1 MNFHD
6 VHQLVPT
13 KGKRLT
19 QFIDETELVLGI
31 RFPLDYLDRASVLT
45 LVDQEQVICGG
56 AIVVLEPPFRSIR
69 SIPTGSEVDF
79 CVGKQEEWAEING
92 VWLNAEKKSPYLS
105 FTFWSHLISHLL
117 RTNKQH
123 FIFTF
128 DNSNNRMSQ
137 VANVFQPEV
146 LYSGKTIKLE
156 GMKTDSDETI
166 AAVNRKV
173 LSATQE
179 LLARRGIGKAEPQE
193 EEIIQRI
200 KKRRMLGA
208 VNSVQKSRW

>member
-6 VHQLVPT
+6 VHQLVPA
-13 KGKRLT
+13 KGEKLT

-31 RFPLDYLDRASVLT
+31 RFPTDYLNRASVLT
-45 LVDQEQVICGG
+45 LVDQRQVICGG

-69 SIPTGSEVDF
+69 SIPTSNEVDYLSMA
-79 CVGKQEEWAEING
+79 GQEDWAEING
-92 VWLNAEKKSPYLS
+92 VWLHTEKKSPYLS

-117 RTNKQH
+117 RTSKQQ

-128 DNSNNRMSQ
+128 DNSNNRMGQ

-146 LYSGKTIKLE
+146 LYSGRTIKLE

-166 AAVNRKV
+166 AAVNREV
-173 LSATQE
+173 LSTAQE
-179 LLARRGIGKAEPQE
+179 LLERRGIGEAKPQE

-200 KKRRMLGA
+200 KTHRIQGA
-208 VNSVQKSRW
+208 VNSH